1 MYKPK
6 IILYTKCESTSAAR
20 KVLPAHIQNQSL
32 TAPHGKPRQHHSTAS
47 CSRFGITTPARAFS
61 LSRQWEPPRDCAGAA
76 QPNNL
81 PPWANFKPLYHEAK
95 ICACKGFFARPSMT
109 QPREC
114 AGSAQPNNL
123 PPWANFKPLYHEA
136 KMLACKG
143 IFARPSMTQPRECA
157 VRAFALMFCPQAKQL
172 RTLYHHYM
180 NKSSFLWSARP
191 EDPARQA
198 ISAHNH
204 QYNHQ
209 YIRRKT

>member
-61 LSRQWEPPRDCAGAA
+61 LSRQWEPPRECAGAA

-81 PPWANFKPLYHEAK
+81 PPWANFK
-95 ICACKGFFARPSMT
+95 S
-109 QPREC
+109 
-114 AGSAQPNNL
+114 
-123 PPWANFKPLYHEA
+123 LYHEA
-136 KMLACKG
+136 KMCACTN

>member
-61 LSRQWEPPRDCAGAA
+61 LSRQWEPPRECAGAA

-95 ICACKGFFARPSMT
+95 MCACTHIF
-109 QPREC
+109 
-114 AGSAQPNNL
+114 AQPSNDAAARMRGQGIRPDVL
-123 PPWANFKPLYHEA
+123 PSGKTSAYIIPPLYEQIKFFMVGA
-136 KMLACKG
+136 
-143 IFARPSMTQPRECA
+143 PRG
-157 VRAFALMFCPQAKQL
+157 P
-172 RTLYHHYM
+172 RTTG
-180 NKSSFLWSARP
+180 NISS
-191 EDPARQA
+191 
-198 ISAHNH
+198 
-204 QYNHQ
+204 
-209 YIRRKT
+209 

>member
-61 LSRQWEPPRDCAGAA
+61 LSRQWEPPRDCAG
-76 QPNNL
+76 
-81 PPWANFKPLYHEAK
+81 
-95 ICACKGFFARPSMT
+95 
-109 QPREC
+109 
-114 AGSAQPNNL
+114 SAQPNNL

-136 KMLACKG
+136 KMLARA
-143 IFARPSMTQPRECA
+143 FSLSRRMTQPRECA
-157 VRAFALMFCPQAKQL
+157 VRANALMFCPQTKQL

-198 ISAHNH
+198 KSAHIH
-204 QYNHQ
+204 L

>member
-1 MYKPK
+1 MFLLCTSRRKCC
-6 IILYTKCESTSAAR
+6 ILNVEVHLPRAKCFR
-20 KVLPAHIQNQSL
+20 LIFKNQSL
-32 TAPHGKPRQHHSTAS
+32 TVPHGKPRQHHSTAS
-47 CSRFGITTPARAFS
+47 CSRFGITTPARAF
-61 LSRQWEPPRDCAGAA
+61 LRGR
-76 QPNNL
+76 
-81 PPWANFKPLYHEAK
+81 
-95 ICACKGFFARPSMT
+95 RMT

-136 KMLACKG
+136 KMCACTN

-198 ISAHNH
+198 KSAHIH
-204 QYNHQ
+204 L